1 MANIHI
7 MANDGTRWAAL
18 FHILIPATNNAA
30 GLSWQT
36 VVLRNLGTS
45 TSLPDGDGL
54 LGTISSTEK
63 ANILSG
69 AVTELLRQFKFTGQP
84 SLTELDSIYNS
95 IKTDFLSGIQAKYN
109 RYGVTR

>member
-1 MANIHI
+1 
-7 MANDGTRWAAL
+7 
-18 FHILIPATNNAA
+18 
-30 GLSWQT
+30 